1 MTTRTHGR
9 MIQTGSVS
17 AANLAAGAVTLP
29 ALRRFTSDWTAW
41 TSGGTVVFAHGLG
54 VAPWH
59 VQLYLQATSP
69 DEGGWSQLDTF
80 AWYGG
85 ANASSNAGMVWYADA
100 TNVRVLIGSGTQRGL
115 RKDTGAHFNITPAL
129 WLLRVVAHG

>member
-9 MIQTGSVS
+9 MIQTGSVG

-29 ALRRFTSDWTAW
+29 ALRRFTSEWTAW
-41 TSGGTVVFAHGLG
+41 DLGDTMTFAHGLG
-54 VAPWH
+54 VVPWH

-69 DEGGWSQLDTF
+69 DEGGWAQLDTF
-80 AWYGG
+80 AWYGSAKASTNGG
-85 ANASSNAGMVWYADA
+85 AIWYADA
-100 TNVRVLIGSGTQRGL
+100 TNVYVLIGSGTQRGL
-115 RKDTGAHFNITPAL
+115 NKLTGAHFDITPAL